1 MAEQFIDDIL
11 AETETE
17 TETGT
22 KSAEETTAIEGA
34 KKAEESKEAET
45 SVDEKVSTAEKIS
58 TDKKLAESTEAKT
71 EVTVE
76 DLAIQ
81 IGWNPNYK
89 GENSID
95 ATTYI
100 LKSREI
106 QDTMHDQNTGLK
118 DQLTN
123 MQGSVDAL
131 KEHNERVYK
140 SDVRRMQGEIE
151 TLKNEKRA
159 AIELADVGKV
169 DALDKQIDDLQ
180 KDLTVPETKSTETTN
195 PVYNDWVK
203 DNQWYLTNPEMA
215 TYAETVAQQYQGAP
229 LERVYSLIRQKVAE
243 VFPDKFDPQDKTP
256 APAKAA
262 KPVGPSSPVEAPT
275 NSGPTPTFTSADLTP
290 DQTAIMNQFVK
301 TGVMTEKQY
310 INDIAKMQEA

>member
-1 MAEQFIDDIL
+1 MTEQFIDDIL
-11 AETETE
+11 AEVDTKPAVETPAVE
-17 TETGT
+17 
-22 KSAEETTAIEGA
+22 KPAEVDPLVDGKVAT
-34 KKAEESKEAET
+34 
-45 SVDEKVSTAEKIS
+45 DEKPAAPAASA
-58 TDKKLAESTEAKT
+58 KLAESAKSAEPSKP

-76 DLAIQ
+76 DLAIK

-140 SDVRRMQGEIE
+140 SDVRKMQGEIE

-169 DALDKQIDDLQ
+169 DAIDKQIDDLE
-180 KDLTVPETKSTETTN
+180 KDLTVPTTKPTETTN
-195 PVYNDWVK
+195 PVYDDWVK
-203 DNQWYLTNPEMA
+203 DNQWYLTDPEMA

-229 LERVYSLIRQKVAE
+229 SERIYSLIRQKVAE
-243 VFPDKFDPQDKTP
+243 VFPEKFAAQTP
-256 APAKAA
+256 ASVKVN

-275 NSGPTPTFTSADLTP
+275 NNVQSPTFTSANLTP

-310 INDIAKMQEA
+310 INDIANMQEA

>member
-1 MAEQFIDDIL
+1 MTEQFIDDIL
-11 AETETE
+11 AETDAKPADAKPAVETP
-17 TETGT
+17 
-22 KSAEETTAIEGA
+22 AIE
-34 KKAEESKEAET
+34 KPAEVDPLVDGKVVT
-45 SVDEKVSTAEKIS
+45 DEKPAES
-58 TDKKLAESTEAKT
+58 AVPAKLAEPAKPAEPT
-71 EVTVE
+71 KPEVTVE
-76 DLAIQ
+76 DLAIK

-140 SDVRRMQGEIE
+140 SDVRKMQGEIE

-159 AIELADVGKV
+159 AVELADVGKV
-169 DALDKQIDDLQ
+169 DAIDKQIDDLE
-180 KDLTVPETKSTETTN
+180 KDLTVPTTKPTETTN
-195 PVYNDWVK
+195 PVYADWVK
-203 DNQWYLTNPEMA
+203 DNQWYLTEPEMA
-215 TYAETVAQQYQGAP
+215 TYAESVAQQYQGAP
-229 LERVYSLIRQKVAE
+229 LERIYSLIRQRVAE
-243 VFPDKFDPQDKTP
+243 VFPDKFESP
-256 APAKAA
+256 ASAKAA

-275 NSGPTPTFTSADLTP
+275 NSGPTPTFTSANLTP

-310 INDIAKMQEA
+310 INDIANMQEA

>member
-1 MAEQFIDDIL
+1 MTEQFIDDIL
-11 AETETE
+11 AESDAKPAEAKPAVETP
-17 TETGT
+17 
-22 KSAEETTAIEGA
+22 AIE
-34 KKAEESKEAET
+34 KPAEVDPLVDGKVVT
-45 SVDEKVSTAEKIS
+45 DEKPTEPAAPAKP
-58 TDKKLAESTEAKT
+58 AESAKPVESAKP

-76 DLAIQ
+76 DLAIK

-118 DQLTN
+118 NQLTN

-275 NSGPTPTFTSADLTP
+275 NSGPTPTFTSANLTP

-310 INDIAKMQEA
+310 INDIANMQEA